1 MLEESKDN
9 VTSLLTTDHEVIT
22 GCLDGRVRRYDLRM
36 GQLNTDCVGSKTAS
50 QAISVC
56 ICFFQP
62 PVYALLVGN
71 VVNKQNMNVVN

>member
-1 MLEESKDN
+1 VLEESKDN

-56 ICFFQP
+56 VCSPGWQCS
-62 PVYALLVGN
+62 
-71 VVNKQNMNVVN
+71 KQTKHECS